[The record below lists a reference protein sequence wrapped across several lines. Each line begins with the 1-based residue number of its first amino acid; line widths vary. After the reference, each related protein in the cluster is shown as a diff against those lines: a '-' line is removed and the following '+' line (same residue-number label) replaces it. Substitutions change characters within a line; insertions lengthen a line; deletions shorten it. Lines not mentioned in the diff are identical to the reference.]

1 MIIIIMSSE
10 PVNFKVVSHEDRVFN
25 ISPTETINDF
35 RRVLAKE
42 LFESDNYVDIICDM
56 KIPIRIF
63 GKLTL
68 EPGKIPASYND
79 SKLERFG
86 INGRTINIKVVELDT
101 KNLPNNPRMGGN
113 WGGNSGYVPPGG
125 RNKKRVQQYVY
136 NEGDFPPLGS

>member
-1 MIIIIMSSE
+1 MNNE
-10 PVNFKVVSHEDRVFN
+10 TVNFKVVSHEDKVFN

-42 LFESDNYVDIICDM
+42 LFGSDNYVDIICDM

-68 EPGKIPASYND
+68 NIGKIPASYND

-101 KNLPNNPRMGGN
+101 KNLPNSTCMNGN
-113 WGGNSGYVPPGG
+113 WKRRGGYVPQGR
-125 RNKKRVQQYVY
+125 RNKKCVQEYIY
-136 NEGDFPPLGS
+136 NATDFPPLGS

>member
-1 MIIIIMSSE
+1 MSNE
-10 PVNFKVVSHEDRVFN
+10 TVNFKVVSHEDRVFN

-42 LFESDNYVDIICDM
+42 LFDSNNYVDIICDM

-86 INGRTINIKVVELDT
+86 INGRTINIKVVLLDT
-101 KNLPNNPRMGGN
+101 KNLPNSTPMGGN
-113 WGGNSGYVPPGG
+113 WRRSGGYVPPGG
-125 RNKKRVQQYVY
+125 RNKKRVQEYVY
-136 NEGDFPPLGS
+136 NEDDFPPLGS